1 MARVPSCFNLGL
13 PGVWLLGLAILLDKS
28 SAFLAG
34 TFPPRPSVRCLHMGG
49 IKQSFGSGGGDMRIK
64 IQGTTNAY
72 TTLRPLDVV
81 LYGLDPEVNG
91 KSRALGVFKAGEVA
105 PLCNRVA
112 GCTEFYRDATQSPL
126 SAEKL
131 KQAGL
136 MLRVVSSDR
145 RGDSCFIIE
154 EYLDEDIHIPLVTEE
169 QAAQGPAP
177 LLSPSAPS
185 KTATAPQP
193 ASPFALRQVL
203 SLVQQQLLDTNA
215 LLSDALQKFDQ
226 VSASPYAESSVPR
239 SSGVIEQ
246 ISSPNAPAPVGP
258 YSQAV
263 RANGFL
269 FLSGSLG
276 LVPSTGRLAEGGI
289 IFEASQALDNIEAIL
304 EAAGSSMSKVVKTT
318 ILLKSIKDASVV
330 NNLYKERFS
339 TNEGGVLPART
350 TFEVSNLPLSA
361 AIEIEVV
368 ALAC

>member
-1 MARVPSCFNLGL
+1 
-13 PGVWLLGLAILLDKS
+13 
-28 SAFLAG
+28 
-34 TFPPRPSVRCLHMGG
+34 
-49 IKQSFGSGGGDMRIK
+49 MRIK

-81 LYGLDPEVNG
+81 LYGLDPVVDG

-145 RGDSCFIIE
+145 RGDNCFIIE
-154 EYLDEDIHIPLVTEE
+154 EYLDEDIRIPLVTEE
-169 QAAQGPAP
+169 QAAQGPA
-177 LLSPSAPS
+177 LLMSLKHDPS
-185 KTATAPQP
+185 KTSSSTLQP
-193 ASPFALRQVL
+193 ASPFALREVL
-203 SLVQQQLLDTNA
+203 GLVQQQLFDTNA
-215 LLSDALQKFDQ
+215 LLSDALQKLDQ
-226 VSASPYAESSVPR
+226 VSASPSSSSSSSSSGSDR
-239 SSGVIEQ
+239 SSPPGTRSGVIEQ

-263 RANGFL
+263 CANGFL

-330 NNLYKERFS
+330 NNLYKERFP
-339 TNEGGVLPART
+339 TNKGGVLPART